1 MAVEL
6 ALVEDDGPDLEALA
20 AFLDEEES
28 KADDASIQDERA
40 SAIDFYNGEPFGDE
54 EEGRS
59 QVVTRDVA
67 EVVDHMTTE
76 ILRTMASG
84 EKPVEFD
91 VIEEGEREA
100 GQPSLSEIVTAA
112 VSREFYQGQDGYRVL
127 HDWIKAGLLEKSS
140 VCKVC
145 VEEQPPKRREA
156 VVTVEELAMLPVEP
170 VQAVDL
176 EDGTFAIAWLEPQ
189 PVRFRDYVVPNE
201 EVRIAADARDMDDD
215 CAYSGYLMP
224 KTISQLRE
232 MGFDVSDDIGGS
244 DAHGSDSDILRNAR
258 DRNKDT
264 YWTAD
269 RDGPNRRVWLR
280 EEYARYDLDRDG
292 IAELVK
298 AFRVGT
304 GMDAILSAEPIDEQ
318 PGVVWCPYPMPG
330 RIIGQSLADKVMDI
344 QRVNSVVT
352 RQTLDSFYLANKPR
366 TYISESAIGQATI
379 DDLLNP
385 NIGSIIRYVGQ
396 LPPDTRS
403 SSFDMGSALSLME
416 KLMGDKESRTGI
428 TRLNQGM
435 DRDALNK
442 TATGTALMQQQG
454 QLMSEY
460 VARNFAE
467 AFARLMLK
475 KYRLMRRFG
484 SPLKVVVDGQVV
496 ETNPQEWPESIN
508 VNVRVGLGSGR
519 KDQRIAYRQML
530 LGIAQQALQGGSRM
544 FNDETLYNNV
554 KGLIADMN
562 IGPVR
567 DLAVDPAL
575 LGPEEDQPDPAMAE
589 VQAKAQLEAEK
600 LQQKQREAM
609 IDAQLKQQKMDY
621 DLAAAR
627 EKAALD
633 EQLQRDKAA
642 FEADLAERQ
651 FMFESQLAIR
661 QQEFN
666 ESMAAQSAQAK
677 QEAAELPKKRPGG
690 QLDE

>member
-1 MAVEL
+1 MAVEQEIE
-6 ALVEDDGPDLEALA
+6 VEGPDYEALA
-20 AFLDEEES
+20 AFLAGEEQ
-28 KADDASIQDERA
+28 KADDSQIQDERA
-40 SAIDFYNGEPFGDE
+40 NALDFYNGEPYGDE

-84 EKPVEFD
+84 EKPIEFD
-91 VIEEGEREA
+91 VIEEGEKQP
-100 GQPSLSEIVTAA
+100 GQPTLSDIVTAA

-140 VCKVC
+140 TCKVC

-156 VVTVEELAMLPVEP
+156 VVDAEQLSMIMASGEIQPI
-170 VQAVDL
+170 QSVDMG
-176 EDGTFAIAWLEPQ
+176 DGTFGIAWLEPQ
-189 PVRFRDYVVPNE
+189 PPLFRDYVTPNE
-201 EVRIAADARDMDDD
+201 EFRAAQDARDLDTD

-224 KTISQLRE
+224 KTISQIRE
-232 MGFDVSDDIGGS
+232 MGLDVPDDLGGG
-244 DAHGSDSDILRNAR
+244 DNVGSDSDILRNAR
-258 DRNKDT
+258 DRDRDT
-264 YWTAD
+264 YWTSE

-280 EEYARYDLDRDG
+280 EEYAQYDIDEDG
-292 IAELVK
+292 ISELVK
-298 AFRVGT
+298 AFRVGNT
-304 GMDAILSAEPIDEQ
+304 ILDVEPVDEQ
-318 PGVVWCPYPMPG
+318 PGVIWCPYPMPG
-330 RIIGQSLADKVMDI
+330 RMIGQSLADKVMDI
-344 QRVNSVVT
+344 QRVSSVVT
-352 RQTLDSFYLANKPR
+352 RQTLDGFYLANKPR
-366 TYISESAIGQATI
+366 TYLSESAIGTATI

-396 LPPDTRS
+396 TAPETRS
-403 SSFDMGSALSLME
+403 STFDMSSSLALLE

-428 TRLNQGM
+428 TRLNQGL
-435 DRDALNK
+435 DADAINR
-442 TATGTALMQQQG
+442 TATGTAMMQAQG

-475 KYRLMRRFG
+475 KYRLMRKFG
-484 SPLKVVVDGQVV
+484 RPMKVVVDGQII
-496 ETNPQEWPESIN
+496 ETNPQEWPEDIN
-508 VNVRVGLGSGR
+508 VLVRVGLGSGR

-544 FNDETLYNNV
+544 FSDETLYNNI

-567 DLAVDPAL
+567 ELAVDPST
-575 LGPEEDQPDPAMAE
+575 LGEEQERPDPEMAK
-589 VQAKAQLEAEK
+589 VQGQLQIETAK
-600 LQQKQREAM
+600 LQQKQQEADV
-609 IDAQLKQQKMDY
+609 DAQLKQQKMEF

-642 FEADLAERQ
+642 EEARLAQEKFDLERYIAL
-651 FMFESQLAIR
+651 ERLELDKEVKRSQSFDADEGLSKNR
-661 QQEFN
+661 E
-666 ESMAAQSAQAK
+666 
-677 QEAAELPKKRPGG
+677 GG
-690 QLDE
+690 RLDV